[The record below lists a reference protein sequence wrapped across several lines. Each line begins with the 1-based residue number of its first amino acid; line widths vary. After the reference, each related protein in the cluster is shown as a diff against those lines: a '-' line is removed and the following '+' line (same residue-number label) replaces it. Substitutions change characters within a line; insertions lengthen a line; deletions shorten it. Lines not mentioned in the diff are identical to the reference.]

1 MRTTRRIP
9 LCRKLAA
16 AALCAGMLVGA
27 GVPAGRARAAAVSRN
42 VQLLAHLD
50 NYSRY
55 SACTAYVAP
64 DGREYAVLGT
74 ETGTSIVNVTNPSAP
89 YEVGFIPGLTSW
101 WREMKQYRS
110 WLYVSTEAV
119 GGGIQ
124 IIRMTDPEHP
134 VLANT
139 YMTAFNREHTVTV
152 DTTRALLILNG
163 TRATN
168 TMTGMH
174 VMSLA
179 DPENPADVTSYNA
192 DYVHDSWVRGTRLHA
207 FCISSNTVRIFD
219 LTNPASLVEQ
229 SSWTYPG
236 ARSHSGETSKDGRYL
251 YVCDE
256 ENYSTLKV
264 FDIQDLSAHPL
275 LHQTTV
281 NPLSIVHNVHVKQDT
296 AFVAWYTEGVHLFD
310 ITDPALPAEF
320 GWYDTYPSYSGGFH
334 GVWEV
339 ACGFPSGTFIASDIE
354 SGLWVFRAVKN
365 YGVVKVRARDD
376 LGTPLSGVDVV
387 HVEASDDSTR
397 TGIAGGAR
405 IALAPGA
412 STLRLSKFGYESG
425 SVSDNVSIGSQD
437 SFVVTMKRVAVAA
450 LTGTV
455 RRAADAA
462 ALQEAEVTVLG
473 TPLSTYST
481 STGAFNVGGIPRG
494 NYVIRAYRPGF
505 APASR
510 LSTVEPGVA
519 RTVDFKLLAAA
530 WYDSCDTDRG
540 WSLADADDNASAGRW
555 VRAIPNG
562 TTGQNAPPPPGALAA
577 GAIPGADRLAAGRGS
592 GSGGGLPT
600 AQHDEPA
607 EGFLP
612 IGPVAPGA
620 DATPGIGLGSCFVT
634 GNGPSGGDA
643 ASYDVDGGKT
653 TLTTPA
659 LDLTGMAEPT
669 LSWARWFHMN
679 TPGEPDSFVIQIT
692 RDGASWVTVRSLIES
707 HPEWHQDVI
716 RVKDYITPS
725 AAVRVRFIAQ
735 DQPPA
740 DGVVEAAVDDFMA
753 YDAALQPANVDDTT
767 ATAPG
772 APAAVLES
780 PRPNPASREASV
792 TLRLRAAAPV
802 RVGVFDAA
810 GRRVASLFDGEA
822 PAGPLAVRWNGR
834 DARGRE
840 AGSGVY
846 WIRADVGGAKLTTR
860 LVWVR

>member
-1 MRTTRRIP
+1 MPMVRRA
-9 LCRKLAA
+9 LLAVFLAA
-16 AALCAGMLVGA
+16 PLIAPLRPS
-27 GVPAGRARAAAVSRN
+27 PAMASAVSRN
-42 VQLLAHLD
+42 VQLLAHL
-50 NYSRY
+50 NSYTRY

-101 WREMKQYRS
+101 WREMKQYRT

-139 YMTAFNREHTVTV
+139 YTTAFNREHTVTV

-179 DPENPADVTSYNA
+179 DPENPVDLASYTK

-219 LTNPASLVEQ
+219 LSNPSAPVEQ
-229 SSWTYPG
+229 SSWSYLN
-236 ARSHSGETSKDGRYL
+236 AKSHSGETSKDGRYL

-256 ENYSTLKV
+256 VNYSTMKV
-264 FDIQDLSAHPL
+264 FDLQDLQAHPL
-275 LHQTTV
+275 LYETTV

-296 AFVAWYTEGVHLFD
+296 AFVAWYTEGVRLFD
-310 ITDPALPAEF
+310 IADPTLPAQF

-354 SGLWVFRAVKN
+354 SGLWVFRAVRN
-365 YGVVKVRARDD
+365 YGIVKVRARDT
-376 LGTPLSGVDVV
+376 GGSPLTGVDVV
-387 HVEASDDSTR
+387 HVETPEDSTQ
-397 TGIAGGAR
+397 TGMTGGAR

-412 STLRLSKFGYESG
+412 STLRLSKFGYETAF
-425 SVSDNVSIGSQD
+425 VSDNVTVGSRD
-437 SFVVTMKRVAVAA
+437 SFVVAMKRVAATA
-450 LTGTV
+450 LTGVV
-455 RRAADAA
+455 RREGDAA
-462 ALQEAEVTVLG
+462 AIQDAAITLEG
-473 TPLSTYST
+473 TPLSAATV
-481 STGAFNVGGIPRG
+481 STGIYNLAGVPRG
-494 NYVIRAYRPGF
+494 NYVVSAYRPGF

-510 LSTVEPGVA
+510 LTSAEPGVT
-519 RTVDFKLLAAA
+519 RTVDFKLLPAA

-555 VRAIPNG
+555 ERAIPNG
-562 TTGQNAPPPPGALAA
+562 TTGQNAPRLPLAQGATPG
-577 GAIPGADRLAAGRGS
+577 GDRLASGAAPGRGTP
-592 GSGGGLPT
+592 LQD

-607 EGFLP
+607 EGILTV
-612 IGPVAPGA
+612 GPVAPGV
-620 DATPGIGLGSCFVT
+620 DATTGTGTGYCFVT
-634 GNGPSGGDA
+634 GNGPAGGDPA
-643 ASYDVDGGKT
+643 ATDVDGGKT
-653 TLTTPA
+653 TLTTPPI
-659 LDLTGMAEPT
+659 DLSAMTEPT
-669 LSWARWFHMN
+669 LSWSRWFHMN
-679 TPGEPDSFVIQIT
+679 TPGEPDSLVIQIT
-692 RDGASWVTVRSLIES
+692 RDGQTWVTVRSLIES
-707 HPEWHQDVI
+707 HPAWQRDVI
-716 RVKDYITPS
+716 RVKDYIAPS

-753 YDAALQPANVDDTT
+753 YDAALQPASVDDTT
-767 ATAPG
+767 GTTSNAPPV
-772 APAAVLES
+772 ALES

-792 TLRLRAAAPV
+792 TLRLRSAGPV
-802 RVGVFDAA
+802 RVGVFNAA
-810 GRRVASLFDGEA
+810 GRRVATLFDGNA
-822 PAGPLAVRWNGR
+822 PAGPLALRWNGR
-834 DARGRE
+834 DQRGHE
-840 AGSGVY
+840 TGSGIY
-846 WIRADVGGAKLTTR
+846 WIRAEAAGEKRTTR